1 MIWIGGG
8 LVFLAGYPLV
18 WWGVGLFT
26 NNYHPFKD
34 VLGLGNVKSG
44 AQTVLGFPGPNAGS
58 LTKAAGQGTTQA
70 PGTTT
75 AAGRG

>member
-1 MIWIGGG
+1 VIWIGGG
-8 LVFLAGYPLV
+8 LVFLAGYPLI

-26 NNYHPFKD
+26 GSYHPLKD

-44 AQTVLGFPGPNAGS
+44 QQTILGFPGPNAGGTPKS
-58 LTKAAGQGTTQA
+58 QGTSQA